1 MRLMPEYSLGM
12 TARQVTLLE
21 DTDIGDEGLT
31 VTRLHLA
38 CEMACHNILV
48 SAYGADDA
56 SVGIRNDIW
65 FWGDAASGDLLHA
78 KAMIAGIDGKRI
90 IFNVFARAG
99 TTEVA
104 RGVHERLIVSQARFM
119 KSLPGPPD

>member
-1 MRLMPEYSLGM
+1 MPEYSVGM
-12 TARQVTLLE
+12 TARQVTLL
-21 DTDIGDEGLT
+21 DDADIGDEGLT

-48 SAYGADDA
+48 EAYGEDDT

-65 FWGDAASGDLLHA
+65 FWGDAASGVLLHA
-78 KAMIAGIDGKRI
+78 EAMIAGIDGNRI

-104 RGVHERLIVSQARFM
+104 RGVHERMIVSKARFM
-119 KSLPGPPD
+119 MSLPNAPE

>member
-78 KAMIAGIDGKRI
+78 EAMIAGIDGKRI

-119 KSLPGPPD
+119 KSLPGPSD